1 MKKYLVKIE
10 DSIMPQS
17 YTFDQLIDTGLLD
30 NVDDKIK
37 VKLEGDSVWITA
49 RDYPFSD
56 VENSVGNEVGTMQIE
71 QRPST
76 QRVTHSVLLSNTTIT
91 SHTTPQPRVRELRR
105 RIPIEST
112 QQRTINPMPTTP
124 SILNTWNWGAF
135 SLSWIW
141 GVCNGIYWPLIMI
154 ACNFIPYIG
163 VLCSLG
169 ICIYLGLKGNE
180 MAWVNARQKGTDVY
194 SFESTQGTWNKV
206 GLVLF
211 FVCFLIGALSV
222 IIFLL

>member
-10 DSIMPQS
+10 DSILPQS
-17 YTFDQLIDTGLLD
+17 YTFDQLIDAGLLD

-56 VENSVGNEVGTMQIE
+56 IENNAGNDTVTTHRG
-71 QRPST
+71 QRQFT
-76 QRVTHSVLLSNTTIT
+76 QQAAPTIHKSNTTR
-91 SHTTPQPRVRELRR
+91 TTYAAQQHVRELQRTM
-105 RIPIEST
+105 P
-112 QQRTINPMPTTP
+112 QQRPINPMPTTP

-135 SLSWIW
+135 CLSWIW

-163 VLCSLG
+163 VLLSLAICIFLG
-169 ICIYLGLKGNE
+169 IKGNE
-180 MAWVNARQKGTDVY
+180 MAWTNAKQKGTDVY
-194 SFESTQGTWNKV
+194 SFENTQGTWNMV
-206 GLVLF
+206 GLILF
-211 FVCFLIGALSV
+211 FVFILLGVLRGIL
-222 IIFLL
+222 FLL